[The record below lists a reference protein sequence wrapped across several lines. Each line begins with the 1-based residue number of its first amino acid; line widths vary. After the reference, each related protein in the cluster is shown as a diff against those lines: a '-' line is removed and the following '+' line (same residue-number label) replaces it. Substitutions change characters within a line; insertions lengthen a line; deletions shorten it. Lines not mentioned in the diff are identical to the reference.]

1 MQSKP
6 HIHKLFV
13 AMAKKTRPQPDAYQ
27 IKIVLR
33 GSKPPIWRR
42 FVVPAD
48 IRLDSLHDVIQIV
61 MGWYDCHLHAFVI
74 ENKQY
79 TATSKDGAQLDIEGF
94 DEREYRLG
102 ALLPSAK
109 AKFRYEYD
117 FGDSWEHVLQ
127 IEKIIP
133 AAEGAK
139 TLVCL
144 AGRGRCPME
153 DCGGIWG
160 YYRMVEI
167 LEDPAHPE
175 YADIEE
181 WTGGKIDPDEFD
193 LDAVNAAL
201 RQLPH

>member
-1 MQSKP
+1 M
-6 HIHKLFV
+6 
-13 AMAKKTRPQPDAYQ
+13 
-27 IKIVLR
+27 
-33 GSKPPIWRR
+33 PP
-42 FVVPAD
+42 
-48 IRLDSLHDVIQIV
+48 
-61 MGWYDCHLHAFVI
+61 
-74 ENKQY
+74 
-79 TATSKDGAQLDIEGF
+79 
-94 DEREYRLG
+94 
-102 ALLPSAK
+102 
-109 AKFRYEYD
+109 
-117 FGDSWEHVLQ
+117 
-127 IEKIIP
+127 IP